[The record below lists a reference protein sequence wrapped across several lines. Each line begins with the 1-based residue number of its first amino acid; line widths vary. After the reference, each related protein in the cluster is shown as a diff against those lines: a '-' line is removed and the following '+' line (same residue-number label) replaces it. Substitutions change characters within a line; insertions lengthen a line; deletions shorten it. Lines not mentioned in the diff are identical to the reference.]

1 MNFPAGIEEGFEIYR
16 HEGHLRVLDNGKR
29 SEYKDLPEE
38 KRAIFR
44 SEMKEGIR
52 VLESLHNMGVSDP
65 EEMELL
71 FVGCRYGALNS
82 KPDLNGSKTEAD
94 APVCDVLKTCPGFG
108 YVCRIPDRLS
118 RNEYLIAG
126 YIGKGMLDKEICD
139 IMDISLP
146 TCRTY
151 FSRIHDKLRLNNR
164 VEIALWAQN
173 IGIV

>member
-16 HEGHLRVLDNGKR
+16 HEGHLRVLNNGKR

-52 VLESLHNMGVSDP
+52 VLESLRSMGYIDL
-65 EEMELL
+65 EEMEMV
-71 FVGCRYGALNS
+71 FVGCRYGSLNS
-82 KPDLNGSKTEAD
+82 TPDLSGSKTCAD
-94 APVCDVLKTCPGFG
+94 APVCEAVVNCPGFG
-108 YVCRIPDRLS
+108 YVCRVPAHLS
-118 RNEYLIAG
+118 RREYLIACF
-126 YIGKGMLDKEICD
+126 IGKGKLDKEICD
-139 IMDISLP
+139 TMCISLA

-151 FSRIHDKLRLNNR
+151 FSRIHEKLHLNNR

-173 IGIV
+173 LGIV

>member
-1 MNFPAGIEEGFEIYR
+1 MNFPAGIEEGFEIYL
-16 HEGHLRVLDNGKR
+16 HDGHLRVLNNGKR

-52 VLESLHNMGVSDP
+52 VLDSLRSMGHFDL
-65 EEMELL
+65 EEMEMV

-82 KPDLNGSKTEAD
+82 SPDLTGSKTNPD
-94 APVCDVLKTCPGFG
+94 APSCDGLKRCPGFG
-108 YVCRIPDRLS
+108 YVCRIPEHLS

-126 YIGKGMLDKEICD
+126 YIGKGYLDKEICA
-139 IMDISLP
+139 IMEITLP

-151 FSRIHDKLRLNNR
+151 FARIHEKLHLNNR

-173 IGIV
+173 LGIV